1 MNQITLVTGGCRS
14 GKSNHAR
21 QCAGESDNDVVF
33 IATCPR
39 LDDEMALRIE
49 KHREERRPLGWRT
62 VEEELDLARAFASC
76 DDGDTIL
83 VDCLTL
89 WVNNLL
95 HAARQQ
101 NNPLTEDDV
110 EAACRA
116 LLKSCRDRSGR
127 VVLVTNEVGLGV
139 APDNELARIYRDLVG
154 RCNQVVAKE
163 AERVILMVSGLPLA
177 LK

>member
-14 GKSNHAR
+14 GKSTHAR
-21 QCAGESDNDVVF
+21 LCAAETDSDVVF

-39 LDDEMALRIE
+39 LDDEMVLRIE

-62 VEEELDLARAFASC
+62 VEEEIDLAGAFASC

-89 WVNNLL
+89 WMNNLL
-95 HAARQQ
+95 HARQAD
-101 NNPLTEDDV
+101 NPLTEDDV
-110 EAACRA
+110 EAACRV
-116 LLKSCRDRSGR
+116 LLKSCRDRSGK

-139 APDNELARIYRDLVG
+139 APDNELARLYRDLVG

-163 AERVILMVSGLPLA
+163 ADRVILMVSGLPLA